1 MGSMGSSKCEAR
13 RYGPSNKRRSEPAN
27 VPLLEAFMKLLHPT
41 QTQHPRCVRSSQRRR
56 AALALAASAF
66 LSLAATGC
74 GSDGVLAPGVGTGS
88 VTTSGAVSTS
98 GSGLALFQS
107 ISSGGTSLFQVMVV
121 PVSQTSAPI
130 WQLQIVNY
138 SGRPAAGTYNLSP
151 LSASSTDPTAN
162 FYYTTG
168 GTMDSYNSIS
178 GELVITSSSSSAVRG
193 SFTFTATNAAG
204 GTGSLTVSGSFN
216 AQCAPGMTCQ

>member
-1 MGSMGSSKCEAR
+1 MQLI
-13 RYGPSNKRRSEPAN
+13 Y
-27 VPLLEAFMKLLHPT
+27 PT
-41 QTQHPRCVRSSQRRR
+41 QAPPPRR
-56 AALALAASAF
+56 AHSSRGRRVTLTLATSAL
-66 LSLAATGC
+66 LSLATTGC
-74 GSDGVLAPGVGTGS
+74 GSDGVFAPGVGTGS

-121 PVSQTSAPI
+121 PVSQTTAPI

-193 SFTFTATNAAG
+193 TFTFTATNVAG
-204 GTGSLTVSGSFN
+204 GTGSVTVNGSFN